1 MSGHRSRVNLVVGLL
16 LALTLAGSVLTLMK
30 IDRVRGRQATLED
43 VLYVTSGRTLQKLSL
58 GYRGLLADIY
68 WTRAVQYFGDKHIIE
83 DVHYDLLDPLL
94 NITTDLDPNLL
105 VAYNYGAFF
114 LSQKPPHGAGQPDR
128 AVALLEKGIRFNPD
142 DWHLY
147 FNLGFVDYMDRKDP
161 KAAEDAFR
169 RGAARPDAHPS
180 LRIMAA
186 SMAQKASDIDTAR
199 ALWTELYQT
208 TRDQSIRDSAEQHLA
223 ALHVDYDIQ
232 ELENRVAIF
241 RQRNQR
247 LPADWYDM
255 VRAGLLRGVPADPSG
270 TPYRLMPDGA
280 VYVRNPDDF
289 AFIEKGIPP
298 GWVKKAPRAGK
309 Q

>member
-1 MSGHRSRVNLVVGLL
+1 MKSLSHVSRMAAIFLV
-16 LALTLAGSVLTLMK
+16 LALAGSILTLMK
-30 IDRVRGRQATLED
+30 IDSVRGSQATLDE
-43 VLYVTSGRTLQKLSL
+43 VLYITSGKTLQRMSL

-83 DVHYDLLDPLL
+83 AVHYDLLDPLL

-114 LSQKPPHGAGQPDR
+114 LSQKAPHGAGQPER

-142 DWHLY
+142 DWRLY
-147 FNLGFVDYMDRKDP
+147 FNLGFVEYMDRKDP
-161 KAAEDAFR
+161 KAAEEAFR
-169 RGAARPDAHPS
+169 RGAARPGAHPF

-186 SMAQKASDIDTAR
+186 NMAQKASDVDTAA

-208 TRDQSIRDSAEQHLA
+208 TQDKSIRESAEQHLA
-223 ALHVDYDIQ
+223 ALHVDHDIQ
-232 ELENRVAIF
+232 ELENRIAIF

-255 VRAGLLRGVPADPSG
+255 VRAGLLRGVPADPTG
-270 TPYRLMPDGA
+270 AAYRLMPNGA

-298 GWVKKAPRAGK
+298 GWVKKAPHAGK